1 MKKWMAQ
8 GDPQKKSLRSKK
20 MNGWSLLLS
29 SKKMTHYFKKWTT
42 PGVLKKYIL
51 FSQKIDASNRSFLT
65 VAIPNNYSFP
75 KRKLRL

>member
-1 MKKWMAQ
+1 MCGCNCSGKKSSSMKKWMAQ

-51 FSQKIDASNRSFLT
+51 QKIF
-65 VAIPNNYSFP
+65 FH
-75 KRKLRL
+75 KKLMLQIDPF